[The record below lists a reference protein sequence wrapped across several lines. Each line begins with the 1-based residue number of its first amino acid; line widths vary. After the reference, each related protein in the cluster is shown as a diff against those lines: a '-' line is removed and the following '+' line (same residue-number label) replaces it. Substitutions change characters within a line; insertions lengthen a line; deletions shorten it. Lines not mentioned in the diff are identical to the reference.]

1 MKFFETSKYHSFKKS
16 TYITLRWIGII
27 GQLIAVNFVYL
38 FLNSSFEFITSN
50 LVIFLG
56 ILSNLYLIFIYK
68 KTQLSDRSAF
78 IFLLIDILQLGVLLY
93 LSGGITNPFVIFI
106 LIPSVFSSSNLSLRT
121 NTLLV
126 ILTIIIIVFLT
137 FNYQDLPINLNSDFH
152 NNHYFYYS
160 IPVSLIIA
168 LVFLN
173 YFAMTFGTQS
183 RLRKEALGKME
194 EVMAKEHELLSLG
207 GQAAAAA
214 HSLGTPLSTITIIS
228 HDLMKQFKGQKD
240 IEKDIELLIPIRD
253 NITVFSIGDEH
264 KIIEKDNFT
273 EIIWKNNSFLDLFKQ
288 SSLQD
293 YSKGVIDSSN
303 NLFIRF
309 LSWIR
314 VNFFYPDARLSNLN
328 KIESFLIDYIERKDI
343 NLMIT
348 TSPPHSIQLLGKRIK
363 NVINLKGKIIQIK
376 NIQKNQYV
384 GYNRTYKTKTKIKVA
399 IIGLGYE
406 DGIPRSLSNKGYVY
420 FKKNRFKII
429 GRISMDTFTVDISK
443 SSHDLNIGM
452 YLDII
457 NDQHKIDKF
466 AKLCKTIPNEI
477 MTSIGKRV
485 YRKYE

>member
-27 GQLIAVNFVYL
+27 GQLIAVNFVYF
-38 FLNSSFEFITSN
+38 FLNSSFDFITSN
-50 LVIFLG
+50 LVILLG

-93 LSGGITNPFVIFI
+93 LSGGITNPFLIFI

-126 ILTIIIIVFLT
+126 ILTIFIIVFLT

-214 HSLGTPLSTITIIS
+214 HSLGTPLSTITIIA

-240 IEKDIELLIPIRD
+240 LEKDVELLNSQVERCNEILKRLTLNP
-253 NITVFSIGDEH
+253 VEEDE
-264 KIIEKDNFT
+264 F
-273 EIIWKNNSFLDLFKQ
+273 
-288 SSLQD
+288 
-293 YSKGVIDSSN
+293 ID
-303 NLFIRF
+303 
-309 LSWIR
+309 
-314 VNFFYPDARLSNLN
+314 
-328 KIESFLIDYIERKDI
+328 KDI
-343 NLMIT
+343 NIRDYLHEIIN
-348 TSPPHSIQLLGKRIK
+348 SFREISKKEFIFNFDQDSNPKKISKSIEIVYGLRNFIGNANKFAK
-363 NVINLKGKIIQIK
+363 NTIFINLKSDSEITEITVEDDGNGYPRDILSKIGEPYLKSNNSNDKSKQ
-376 NIQKNQYV
+376 
-384 GYNRTYKTKTKIKVA
+384 
-399 IIGLGYE
+399 GLGL
-406 DGIPRSLSNKGYVY
+406 GL
-420 FKKNRFKII
+420 F
-429 GRISMDTFTVDISK
+429 
-443 SSHDLNIGM
+443 
-452 YLDII
+452 
-457 NDQHKIDKF
+457 
-466 AKLCKTIPNEI
+466 
-477 MTSIGKRV
+477 IGKTLLEKNFASINCRNSKTRDGAEV
-485 YRKYE
+485 VIRWKNKELFNI